1 MDDAIAGWTRTV
13 DSNRVLEVLDG
24 AGVPAG
30 PIYSVAD
37 MIGDAQYNARG
48 LFETVE
54 VAGEPLK
61 IPALVPKLGDT
72 PGATLWPGPELG
84 AHNREVYVD
93 TLGLGE
99 DELRFLAS
107 DGIV

>member
-1 MDDAIAGWTRTV
+1 MTPSTT
-13 DSNRVLEVLDG
+13 
-24 AGVPAG
+24 PAE
-30 PIYSVAD
+30 
-37 MIGDAQYNARG
+37 

-61 IPALVPKLGDT
+61 IPALTPKLGDT

-84 AHNREVYVD
+84 AHNREVYID
-93 TLGLGE
+93 TIGL
-99 DELRFLAS
+99 DEAVLRSLES